1 MGNINSDEWEV
12 GYMAT
17 DIILEMAARMN
28 PLHGQDP
35 YEETPV
41 ESLYEDLS
49 GQGTG
54 LYVDTTILSGLH
66 QVQLAI
72 SQTIEQWP
80 EEKPPI
86 HFITVYARPTKVEAW
101 KSYLHGTHTKLGR
114 QVVEIDKPSQNPAV
128 QITADAI
135 HHLLI
140 QRIGHVAV
148 ICDKLAIGT
157 LFRKIQ
163 EISPPDNGRWPAFT
177 SVEVQ
182 KPEPPEPPE
191 PTPQSIFDML
201 HPGPPPPIR
210 NIRRL
215 RRGKP

>member
-1 MGNINSDEWEV
+1 MDSINSDEWEV
-12 GYMAT
+12 GHMAT

-28 PLHGQDP
+28 PLHVQDP

-41 ESLYEDLS
+41 ESLHTEPS
-49 GQGTG
+49 VHQTG
-54 LYVDTTILSGLH
+54 LYVDTTIQKDVH

-72 SQTIEQWP
+72 SKTIEQWP

-86 HFITVYARPTKVEAW
+86 HFITVYARPSRVKTW
-101 KSYLHGTHTKLGR
+101 KTHLDGTHTELYR

-140 QRIGHVAV
+140 DRIGHVAV

-163 EISPPDNGRWPAFT
+163 EINPTDNGHWPAFT
-177 SVEVQ
+177 SVEVK
-182 KPEPPEPPE
+182 KPEPPES
-191 PTPQSIFDML
+191 TPQSIFEML
-201 HPGPPPPIR
+201 NPRPVPPIR

-215 RRGKP
+215 RRGQH